1 MDIPVDFVKFNAAP
15 QLDRTLNLL
24 VEGIDKV
31 VTATE
36 DTLAQVKEIV
46 QRLEEKLTVEVDGG
60 VGVFNYLELPL
71 EVVAIG

>member
-15 QLDRTLNLL
+15 QLDMTLNLL

-46 QRLEEKLTVEVDGG
+46 QRLGEKLTVEVDGG
-60 VGVFNYLELPL
+60 VGVFNDLGLPL